1 MLLTNKFTRCYTTT
15 EIKKQIRR
23 RNMKFVS
30 WLRYINSLL
39 NPNKQERR

>member
-1 MLLTNKFTRCYTTT
+1 MLLTNKLTKCYTTI
-15 EIKKQIRR
+15 EIKKETRR
-23 RNMKFVS
+23 RIMKFVS